1 MSQKISYPFHDPISF
16 LCVKPE
22 YIEAENMP
30 SLVIVQFMESI
41 LTLSLTIM
49 LTGTSNPNKEKY
61 TKKELLSL
69 TATKLLRR
77 RS

>member
-1 MSQKISYPFHDPISF
+1 
-16 LCVKPE
+16 
-22 YIEAENMP
+22 MP